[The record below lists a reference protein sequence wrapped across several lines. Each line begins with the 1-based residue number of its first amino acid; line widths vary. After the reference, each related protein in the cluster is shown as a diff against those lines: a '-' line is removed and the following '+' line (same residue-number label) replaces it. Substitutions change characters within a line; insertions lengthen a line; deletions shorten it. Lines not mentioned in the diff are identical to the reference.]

1 MEAFCRE
8 IVSEIRTAK
17 NEKDLIWVIGNSLSL
32 LRRERKSYN
41 EEGYIMNMIASLRA
55 TDISDTAARSN
66 DNIRLAIRIFKQ
78 FQEKSPVLRW

>member
-55 TDISDTAARSN
+55 TDTSDTSSESN

-78 FQEKSPVLRW
+78 FQEKSTVLRW

>member
-8 IVSEIRTAK
+8 IVSEIRTAQ

-55 TDISDTAARSN
+55 TDISDTSSGSN